1 MKKVISLEKLSSV
14 QLKQRIIQLQS
25 EVRDCHRRIESYK
38 RNYTINEI
46 EQMRKENESLR
57 LKFEEF
63 LTKYEEKESEL
74 IVAMEKMKDA
84 QARTEL
90 YHTKYHLACTTYDEA
105 KKTWEK
111 ERSVIEEKC
120 KFLTCELSEAQSEN
134 EKHKQEYS
142 EAEKTWAEE
151 KGRMQKHY
159 EMMCIQL
166 KDTEKEKKRLNIDL
180 NEARSVKDTI
190 KEEHSEAEKS
200 WGNEI
205 ESLQKQYKMLSG
217 QLKAAEAEKVKQSY
231 SKAEKA
237 WNKEKESLQK
247 QYEMAGSQL
256 KAAEAEKEKVKQS
269 YSEAEKAWSKEKE
282 SLQKQYEMVGSQLK
296 AAEAEKEKVKQ
307 SYSEAEKAWDQEK
320 ADFLIRQ
327 VNTKELENEIALLK
341 VELKS
346 TKGLSTP
353 FLPVSKAPSQS
364 SKYEPFQDEDGVFPF
379 IRNLQTA
386 SRQAT
391 LPVREKRRIKPDERD
406 WYKSRGNKSIQTEA
420 EKRAGVI
427 TEDRRKSESKKNE
440 VAAQRPEKQGELN
453 ETKEKK
459 E

>member
-38 RNYTINEI
+38 RTYAVNEI

-63 LTKYEEKESEL
+63 LTKYEKKESEL
-74 IVAMEKMKDA
+74 IVAMEKMRDA
-84 QARTEL
+84 QSKAEHHR
-90 YHTKYHLACTTYDEA
+90 TKYHLVCTSHDEA

-111 ERSVIEEKC
+111 EWSVMEEKC
-120 KFLTCELSEAQSEN
+120 KFLTCELSEAQSDN
-134 EKHKQEYS
+134 KKLKQEYF
-142 EAEKTWAEE
+142 EAEKAWAEE
-151 KGRMQKHY
+151 KGSMQKHY

-166 KDTEKEKKRLNIDL
+166 KDTETEKKRLNIDL
-180 NEARSVKDTI
+180 NEARSVKETI
-190 KEEHSEAEKS
+190 KEEHSAAEKS
-200 WGNEI
+200 WNKKI
-205 ESLQKQYKMLSG
+205 ESLREQNEVLSNK
-217 QLKAAEAEKVKQSY
+217 LKAS
-231 SKAEKA
+231 
-237 WNKEKESLQK
+237 
-247 QYEMAGSQL
+247 
-256 KAAEAEKEKVKQS
+256 EAEKEKVKQS
-269 YSEAEKAWSKEKE
+269 FSK
-282 SLQKQYEMVGSQLK
+282 
-296 AAEAEKEKVKQ
+296 
-307 SYSEAEKAWDQEK
+307 AEKAWDQEK
-320 ADFLIRQ
+320 ADLLIRQ

-341 VELKS
+341 IELKS

-353 FLPVSKAPSQS
+353 FLPTSKPPSQS

-386 SRQAT
+386 SPPAA

-427 TEDRRKSESKKNE
+427 TEDRRKSGSKKNE
-440 VAAQRPEKQGELN
+440 VAAQRLEKQGELN